1 MRFSSVNT
9 EHADENGR
17 NYVVNI
23 GGRLGWRE
31 QTEERER
38 ERGVRAISKGQVSD
52 PELGSLG

>member
-38 ERGVRAISKGQVSD
+38 EKERSQSHFKGTGV
-52 PELGSLG
+52 